1 MAATFALA
9 LAQVPEPATEWA
21 AYSAKPIHRAPEN
34 RSLAACFSGLDCKW
48 QPNLARRLARR
59 SRSSFDDAEEAI
71 SEEML
76 FLIEERREVFNL
88 ETDSW
93 LRLLFWRGWYRLL
106 KSHAAPILA
115 STNALEETFGEG
127 ALTDADRC
135 LPALPQAE
143 EDAGSVPLPR
153 PGEKWSRQQ
162 VTSALQRFH
171 RYYGRPPLVV
181 ECRAMNQLPSYST
194 IRQHF
199 DGFDAAL
206 LAAGILPREHG
217 RRRRRR
223 LQTIEA
229 AYACRSFYR
238 EHGYWPGASDARRHP
253 GFLPSR
259 SVMLKCFG
267 STHGGEIRGVAEA
280 ILAAAP
286 PKRRRRRH

>member
-9 LAQVPEPATEWA
+9 LAKVAEPAIDRV

-34 RSLAACFSGLDCKW
+34 RALAASLSGLDCEW
-48 QPNLARRLARR
+48 QPSLARRLARR

-93 LRLLFWRGWYRLL
+93 LRLFWRGRYRLL
-106 KSHAAPILA
+106 KRHAAPLLA
-115 STNALEETFGEG
+115 STDALEETFGEG

-135 LPALPQAE
+135 LPVSPQAE
-143 EDAGSVPLPR
+143 EDAGSAPLPL

-162 VTSALQRFH
+162 VISALQRFH

-181 ECRAMNQLPSYST
+181 ECRAMNRLPSYST
-194 IRQHF
+194 IRHDF

-206 LAAGILPREHG
+206 LGAGILPREHG
-217 RRRRRR
+217 RRRRRWR
-223 LQTIEA
+223 TIEA
-229 AYACRSFYR
+229 AYVCRSFYR

-253 GFLPSR
+253 GLLPSR

-267 STHGGEIRGVAEA
+267 SAHGGEIRGVAEA
-280 ILAAAP
+280 ILSAAP
-286 PKRRRRRH
+286 PKRRRRRD